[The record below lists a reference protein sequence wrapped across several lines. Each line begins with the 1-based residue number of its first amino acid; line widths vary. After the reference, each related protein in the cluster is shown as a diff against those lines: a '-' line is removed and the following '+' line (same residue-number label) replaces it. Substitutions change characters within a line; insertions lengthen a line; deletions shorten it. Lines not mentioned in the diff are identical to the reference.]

1 VCRRD
6 GRGGRGDRRAS
17 KTIGSGI
24 YGTHLLPGHA
34 RRAVHSFLYE
44 MINKYKIDF
53 REILQYFA
61 NAQLASFLSVLCS
74 SRHKSEAKHF
84 SSSITMTRL
93 HQSYNYDDWSTRHKH
108 YNLIPYLWFQLI
120 LTTSLCK
127 FNLQRLIGQRLLKP
141 T

>member
-1 VCRRD
+1 LDLFYPYRQFQLPIASTKYDSFMGNAFR
-6 GRGGRGDRRAS
+6 GRL
-17 KTIGSGI
+17 
-24 YGTHLLPGHA
+24 YGTHLLPSHA

-108 YNLIPYLWFQLI
+108 YNLPYSWFQL
-120 LTTSLCK
+120 LTTM
-127 FNLQRLIGQRLLKP
+127 
-141 T
+141 